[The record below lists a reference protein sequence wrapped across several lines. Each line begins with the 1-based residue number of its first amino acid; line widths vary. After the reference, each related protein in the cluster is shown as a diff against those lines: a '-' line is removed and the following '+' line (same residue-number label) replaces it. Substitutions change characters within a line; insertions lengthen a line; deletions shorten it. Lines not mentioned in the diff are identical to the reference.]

1 MAHNRYE
8 SRKRAAP
15 VNSQVLGVRPVFLA
29 ALVLAGI
36 VVLWVL
42 YTLLSGRVPAV

>member
-1 MAHNRYE
+1 MAQNRYE

-15 VNSQVLGVRPVFLA
+15 VSSLVLGVRPIFLA
-29 ALVLAGI
+29 ALVLAGV